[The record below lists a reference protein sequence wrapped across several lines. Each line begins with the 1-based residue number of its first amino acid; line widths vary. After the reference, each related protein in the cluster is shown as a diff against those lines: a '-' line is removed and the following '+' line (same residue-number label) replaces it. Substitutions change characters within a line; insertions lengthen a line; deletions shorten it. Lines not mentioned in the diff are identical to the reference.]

1 MANDLFITKSI
12 KDFADAGQVQELKRT
27 LGPWALTA
35 IGIGGV
41 IGTGIFVLTGPAAA
55 QHAGPAIVLS
65 FILAGLGCIFAGLC
79 YAEFASMIPVSGSA
93 YSYAYATLGEFVAW
107 FIGWDLVIEYL
118 FAASTVAVGWARYL
132 GKLFQ
137 SFNLP
142 YLPESLTSAPVV
154 YIEETSRFQFTGA
167 FVNLPA
173 VLIVLIVGFVL
184 YIGIKQSALVNNII
198 VAIKVAIVLAVIG
211 FGAMYMNTEYWHP
224 FIPPNTGVWGEF
236 GWSGVMRAAP
246 IIFFA
251 YIGFDAVSTAAQEAK
266 NPRRDVPIGILA
278 SLLICTVLYILMS
291 GVLTGLMP
299 YLQLNDA
306 APVATALMAHPE
318 LKWLVNWVIVGA
330 LAGLS
335 SVILCMM
342 LAQTRIFYSMAKD
355 GLIFKSLGNVHE
367 KFKTPHV
374 ATLITTLVAA
384 PVAGIF
390 PIGLLAELVSV
401 GTLCAFVV
409 VCVGVLVLRYT
420 RPDLERP
427 FKVPAIWVVSL
438 LGVLVC
444 GGMALSLGW
453 PNLIRLVGWA
463 LIGFVIY
470 FMYGRKHSK
479 LRASKA
485 AA

>member
-1 MANDLFITKSI
+1 MANDLFITKSV
-12 KDFADAGQVQELKRT
+12 KDFTDAGQLQELKRT
-27 LGPWALTA
+27 LGPVALTA

-79 YAEFASMIPVSGSA
+79 YAEFASMIPVAGSA

-118 FAASTVAVGWARYL
+118 FAASTVAVGWSRYL

-137 SFNLP
+137 SYNWP
-142 YLPESLTSAPVV
+142 YLPESLTRAPVAW
-154 YIEETSRFQFTGA
+154 EEEASRFVLTGSY
-167 FVNLPA
+167 FNLPA
-173 VLIVLIVGFVL
+173 VIIVFIIGFIL

-211 FGAMYMNTEYWHP
+211 FGAMYVVPAYWHP
-224 FIPPNTGVWGEF
+224 FIPPNTGTWGEF
-236 GWSGVMRAAP
+236 GWSGVFRAAP

-266 NPRRDVPIGILA
+266 NPQRDVPIGIMA
-278 SLLICTVLYILMS
+278 SLIICTVLYILMS
-291 GVLTGLMP
+291 GVLTGLLP

-318 LKWLVNWVIVGA
+318 LKWMVNSVIFGA

-342 LAQTRIFYSMAKD
+342 LAQTRIFYAMAKD
-355 GLIFKSLGNVHE
+355 GLLYRSLGNVHS
-367 KFKTPHV
+367 KFKTPYV
-374 ATLITTLVAA
+374 ATVVTTLVAA
-384 PVAGIF
+384 PIAGIF

-409 VCVGVLVLRYT
+409 VCIGVLVLRYT
-420 RPDLERP
+420 KPELERP
-427 FKVPAIWVVSL
+427 FRVPAIWFVSMA
-438 LGVLVC
+438 GVAVC
-444 GGMALSLGW
+444 GGMAASLGW
-453 PNLIRLVGWA
+453 PNVIRLVGWA
-463 LIGFVIY
+463 IIGFIIY
-470 FMYGRKHSK
+470 FTYGRKHSK

-485 AA
+485 A